1 MTENRLTECIYSI
14 LSKPLQ
20 KDEQKCQKKSA
31 VNQPWYTLKKM
42 WSIFNVAVFDV
53 VHCVQKLSGSKVAL
67 NINKG
72 IILDIQNWLEKSC

>member
-1 MTENRLTECIYSI
+1 MVYI
-14 LSKPLQ
+14 K
-20 KDEQKCQKKSA
+20 
-31 VNQPWYTLKKM
+31 KKM

-72 IILDIQNWLEKSC
+72 IILDI